1 MRKIEL
7 NVSWNW
13 VLTQEYRDYILKKE
27 IYHCTQTE
35 LEKQDEYV
43 LNLDFAILME
53 ERRFEHKQQKRQEQ
67 AMKQK

>member
-1 MRKIEL
+1 MREIEL
-7 NVSWNW
+7 NISWNW
-13 VLTQEYRDYILKKE
+13 RLTQEYRDYILKKE

-53 ERRFEHKQQKRQEQ
+53 ERKYQQKQAKRQEQ
-67 AMKQK
+67 AMKRK